1 MTYDNIKSHKKPRLH
16 PLFEIYIFGLYL
28 CLIYLLP
35 NGGVI
40 LTFSLLGVHAD
51 FSYVLYKLN
60 VTIILLLNCFSI
72 FNQTLLSSER
82 FLKLFKLTL
91 LTSLFLF
98 PEDIFTSCVHILF
111 CILFILRR
119 DICNSFHCSLFSLSI
134 FKIFFLLFYIF
145 HNFPYL

>member
-1 MTYDNIKSHKKPRLH
+1 MNDLRNFNELFRKDMTYDNIKSHKKPRLH

-28 CLIYLLP
+28 YLIYLLP

-82 FLKLFKLTL
+82 FLKLFKPYSFNISVSFSRRYIYQLC
-91 LTSLFLF
+91 
-98 PEDIFTSCVHILF
+98 PYIILYP
-111 CILFILRR
+111 
-119 DICNSFHCSLFSLSI
+119 
-134 FKIFFLLFYIF
+134 FYSS
-145 HNFPYL
+145 